1 VAHITEFSVTGLA
14 GRREPYSQVLDRHVN
29 VFFGLNGSG
38 KTSLLK
44 ILHAAMSNEVSS
56 LRTVPFTA
64 AQVKIYSID
73 HKKIYICNYTK
84 PQEEKAQEQTDEL
97 VTLNTNRYWITGAR
111 SAYSFEAIDAAW
123 QVEPQESE
131 LAKTSGWNHRYLPI
145 SRLYMSEAIPI
156 STMETLGRQSGLTED
171 FLEESFSQ
179 IVNRLWSSYSAEVLG
194 IVQRVQAHGLAEILK
209 AIVTGHPSSKA
220 TMQVDLPVIY
230 ERVSKFLER
239 QGSRGILGD
248 TGAFEQR
255 YQSNSQ
261 FRSAVTDINSVE
273 LQIQDAMAP
282 RNKLESLIGRM
293 FTGNK
298 RVTFKDSSIEIMGT
312 DNQKI
317 GLGRLSSGEK
327 QLIRIFIDAISVGES
342 SLILDE
348 PEISMHVDWQRS
360 LINAMRELN
369 PGMQII
375 TATHSP
381 EVMAEIS
388 DKNIYR
394 L

>member
-1 VAHITEFSVTGLA
+1 MAHITEFSVEGLA
-14 GRREPYSQVLDRHVN
+14 GRKEPYSQVLDRHVN

-44 ILHAAMSNEVSS
+44 ILHAAMSNEVSLLGS
-56 LRTVPFTA
+56 VPFTA
-64 AQVKIYSID
+64 AEVKIYSLD
-73 HKKIYICNYTK
+73 RKKLYTSSYTK
-84 PQEEKAQEQTDEL
+84 PKEKAVQEQTDE
-97 VTLNTNRYWITGAR
+97 VTAPNLNRFLSQKYFLWQTTIGG
-111 SAYSFEAIDAAW
+111 EW
-123 QVEPQESE
+123 QVEPKESGE
-131 LAKTSGWNHRYLPI
+131 AKIGGWNHRYLPI
-145 SRLYMSEAIPI
+145 SRLYMSDAIP
-156 STMETLGRQSGLTED
+156 SPSLETVGQQSRITEE

-209 AIVTGHPSSKA
+209 AIVTGHPSSEA
-220 TMQVDLPVIY
+220 TGQRADLSVIY
-230 ERVSKFLER
+230 ERVSRFLER

-248 TGAFEQR
+248 KGAFEES

-261 FRSAVTDINSVE
+261 FRSAVTEINSVE
-273 LQIQDAMAP
+273 LQIQAAMAP
-282 RNKLESLIGRM
+282 RNKLESLISQM

-298 RVTFKDSSIEIMGT
+298 RATFKDSSIEIVGT

-327 QLIRIFIDAISVGES
+327 QLIRIFIDAISVGPS

-369 PGMQII
+369 PEMQII
-375 TATHSP
+375 AATHSP
-381 EVMAEIS
+381 EVMAEVS